1 MLKIDSFQVLKVCYR
16 KIVYF
21 ILMEYIPYK
30 MMGGK
35 GIMELKSFVA
45 FAETDVLTCVVFVGK
60 DR

>member
-1 MLKIDSFQVLKVCYR
+1 
-16 KIVYF
+16 
-21 ILMEYIPYK
+21 MEYIPYK